1 MKNVTLRQLKIF
13 EAVARHLSF
22 SRAAEELHLTQ
33 PAVSMQV
40 QALED
45 LAGLPLTEQ
54 AGKKVRLTA
63 AGEEIARQARRI
75 AEQLRE
81 AGEAMAALKGV
92 ESGRLKI
99 GVVSTAKYF
108 APSLLAEYRRRHPGV
123 ELELTVNNRGAIVR
137 HLAENGID
145 LAIMGTPPAEFET
158 VAKVFRRAPP
168 GIHRRAGPPAGG
180 QAAHRPAATRRR
192 DPADSRTRFGHARGT
207 GTLSRATQGTRRGDD
222 GTGQQR
228 DHQAGRDGGP
238 RPVLHLGTYHRLERS
253 VGRLVVLDIR
263 DTPVKRQWR
272 LVYRTD
278 KRLMPAAT
286 AFVEFMDGEGSRLI
300 EARSA
305 GMSGAPQKPRRKR
318 PGPPAGSPAE
328 RMGGGYFFA
337 ATFHSAAVTPSL
349 VTKALTW

>member
-45 LAGLPLTEQ
+45 QAGLPLTEQ

-63 AGEEIARQARRI
+63 AGEELARQARSV

-81 AGEAMAALKGV
+81 AGEALAALKGV
-92 ESGRLKI
+92 EAGRLKI

-108 APSLLAEYRRRHPGV
+108 APSLLAEFRRRHPGV
-123 ELELTVNNRGAIVR
+123 ELRLTVNNRGAIVR
-137 HLAENGID
+137 LLAENEID
-145 LAIMGTPPAEFET
+145 LAIMGTPPGEFET
-158 VAKVFRRAPP
+158 VAKVFAEHPLVFIAAPDHPLADKRRIDPKQLADETLLIREP
-168 GIHRRAGPPAGG
+168 GSGTRGALERFLEEHRVPAGATMELG
-180 QAAHRPAATRRR
+180 SNETIKQAVMA
-192 DPADSRTRFGHARGT
+192 GLG
-207 GTLSRATQGTRRGDD
+207 LSFISEHTIG
-222 GTGQQR
+222 
-228 DHQAGRDGGP
+228 
-238 RPVLHLGTYHRLERS
+238 LERS
-253 VGRLVVLDIR
+253 VGRLVVLNIR

-286 AFVEFMDGEGSRLI
+286 AFVHFMDSEGSRLI
-300 EARSA
+300 EAQVGRQQPA
-305 GMSGAPQKPRRKR
+305 GDDSGAHATKNRRARK
-318 PGPPAGSPAE
+318 PGPA
-328 RMGGGYFFA
+328 
-337 ATFHSAAVTPSL
+337 
-349 VTKALTW
+349 

>member
-54 AGKKVRLTA
+54 SGKKVRLTA
-63 AGEEIARQARRI
+63 AGEELARQARRI

-81 AGEAMAALKGV
+81 VGEALAALKGV

-108 APSLLAEYRRRHPGV
+108 APSLLAEFRRRHPGV
-123 ELELTVNNRGAIVR
+123 ELQLTVNNRGPTVR
-137 HLAENGID
+137 HLAENDID
-145 LAIMGTPPAEFET
+145 LAIMGTPPNEFAT
-158 VAKVFRRAPP
+158 VAKIFADHPLVFIAAPDHPLAGKRSIDPKRLAEETLLIREP
-168 GIHRRAGPPAGG
+168 GSGTRSVLERFLDEHKVV
-180 QAAHRPAATRRR
+180 PAAFMELGSNETIKQ
-192 DPADSRTRFGHARGT
+192 AVMAGLG
-207 GTLSRATQGTRRGDD
+207 LSFISEHTIGM
-222 GTGQQR
+222 
-228 DHQAGRDGGP
+228 
-238 RPVLHLGTYHRLERS
+238 ERS
-253 VGRLVVLDIR
+253 VGRLVRLNVAG
-263 DTPVKRQWR
+263 TPVKRQWR

-286 AFVEFMDGEGSRLI
+286 AFVQFMDSEGSRLI
-300 EARSA
+300 EAQVGRQEPAAPTERKAARAA
-305 GMSGAPQKPRRKR
+305 GTKP
-318 PGPPAGSPAE
+318 G
-328 RMGGGYFFA
+328 
-337 ATFHSAAVTPSL
+337 
-349 VTKALTW
+349 

>member
-1 MKNVTLRQLKIF
+1 MVSYGDDKINKIREATHPFSGNPLSMKNVTLRQLKIF

-63 AGEEIARQARRI
+63 AGEEISRQARRI

-108 APSLLAEYRRRHPGV
+108 APSLLAEFRRRHPGV

-137 HLAENGID
+137 QLAENGID

-158 VAKVFRRAPP
+158 VAKVFAEHPLVFIAAPKHRLADKRSIDPRQLTEETLLIREP
-168 GIHRRAGPPAGG
+168 G
-180 QAAHRPAATRRR
+180 
-192 DPADSRTRFGHARGT
+192 S
-207 GTLSRATQGTRRGDD
+207 GTRGALERFLEQHKVTPGATMEL
-222 GTGQQR
+222 GNNETIK
-228 DHQAGRDGGP
+228 QAVMAG
-238 RPVLHLGTYHRLERS
+238 LGLSFISEHTIGLERS

-263 DTPVKRQWR
+263 ETPVRRHWR

-300 EARSA
+300 ESQVGGNERGAAKAAPKKTRSA
-305 GMSGAPQKPRRKR
+305 GRKSG
-318 PGPPAGSPAE
+318 
-328 RMGGGYFFA
+328 
-337 ATFHSAAVTPSL
+337 
-349 VTKALTW
+349 

>member
-54 AGKKVRLTA
+54 SGKKVRLTA
-63 AGEEIARQARRI
+63 AGEELARQARRI

-81 AGEAMAALKGV
+81 AGEALSALKGV
-92 ESGRLKI
+92 EAGRLKI

-108 APSLLAEYRRRHPGV
+108 APSLLAEFRRRHPGV
-123 ELELTVNNRGAIVR
+123 ELQLTVNNRGAIVR
-137 HLAENGID
+137 HLAENDID

-158 VAKVFRRAPP
+158 VAKVFAEHPLVFIAAPDHPLAGKGRIEPQQLADETLLIREP
-168 GIHRRAGPPAGG
+168 G
-180 QAAHRPAATRRR
+180 
-192 DPADSRTRFGHARGT
+192 S
-207 GTLSRATQGTRRGDD
+207 GTRG
-222 GTGQQR
+222 
-228 DHQAGRDGGP
+228 A
-238 RPVLHLGTYHRLERS
+238 LERFLEQHKVIPGATMELGS
-253 VGRLVVLDIR
+253 NETIKQAVMAGLGLSFISEHTIGMERAVGRLVVLSIR
-263 DTPVKRQWR
+263 DTPLMRQWR

-286 AFVEFMDGEGSRLI
+286 AFVQFMDSEGSRLI
-300 EARSA
+300 EA
-305 GMSGAPQKPRRKR
+305 QV
-318 PGPPAGSPAE
+318 
-328 RMGGGYFFA
+328 GGGKPVIA
-337 ATFHSAAVTPSL
+337 AAAPKTSRVAGRKSG
-349 VTKALTW
+349 

>member
-1 MKNVTLRQLKIF
+1 MKNITLRQLKIF

-40 QALED
+40 HALEVQ
-45 LAGLPLTEQ
+45 AGLPLTEQ

-81 AGEAMAALKGV
+81 AGEALAALKGV

-108 APSLLAEYRRRHPGV
+108 APSLLAEFRRRHPGV
-123 ELELTVNNRGAIVR
+123 ELQLTVNNRGAIVR
-137 HLAENGID
+137 NLAENDID
-145 LAIMGTPPAEFET
+145 LAIMGTPPGEFET
-158 VAKVFRRAPP
+158 VAKVFADHPLVFIAANGHRLSEKRRIDPQQLAHETLLIREP
-168 GIHRRAGPPAGG
+168 G
-180 QAAHRPAATRRR
+180 
-192 DPADSRTRFGHARGT
+192 S
-207 GTLSRATQGTRRGDD
+207 GTRGALERFLEQHGVQP
-222 GTGQQR
+222 GALMELGSNETIK
-228 DHQAGRDGGP
+228 QAVMAG
-238 RPVLHLGTYHRLERS
+238 LGLSFISEHTIGLERS
-253 VGRLVVLDIR
+253 VARLVVLNIR

-286 AFVEFMDGEGSRLI
+286 AFVEFMDREGSRLI
-300 EARSA
+300 EAQVGRHQPASQATSRRPPTPPSA
-305 GMSGAPQKPRRKR
+305 
-318 PGPPAGSPAE
+318 
-328 RMGGGYFFA
+328 
-337 ATFHSAAVTPSL
+337 
-349 VTKALTW
+349 

>member
-63 AGEEIARQARRI
+63 AGEELARQARRI

-81 AGEAMAALKGV
+81 AGEALAALKGV
-92 ESGRLKI
+92 EAGRLKI

-108 APSLLAEYRRRHPGV
+108 APSLLAEFRRRHPGV
-123 ELELTVNNRGAIVR
+123 ELQLTVNNRGSIVR
-137 HLAENGID
+137 HLAENDID
-145 LAIMGTPPAEFET
+145 LAIMGTPPNEFET
-158 VAKVFRRAPP
+158 VAKVFAEHPLVFIAAPDHPLADKRRIDPQRLAEETLLIREP
-168 GIHRRAGPPAGG
+168 G
-180 QAAHRPAATRRR
+180 
-192 DPADSRTRFGHARGT
+192 S
-207 GTLSRATQGTRRGDD
+207 GTRN
-222 GTGQQR
+222 
-228 DHQAGRDGGP
+228 A
-238 RPVLHLGTYHRLERS
+238 LERYLEEHRVTTGATMELGSNETIKQAVMAGLGLSFLSEHTIGLECS
-253 VGRLVVLDIR
+253 VGRLVKLKVTG
-263 DTPVKRQWR
+263 TPVKRQWR

-286 AFVEFMDGEGSRLI
+286 AFVRFMDSEGSRLI
-300 EARSA
+300 AA
-305 GMSGAPQKPRRKR
+305 QIGKHTPLAAADAKSGKP
-318 PGPPAGSPAE
+318 
-328 RMGGGYFFA
+328 
-337 ATFHSAAVTPSL
+337 
-349 VTKALTW
+349 

>member
-1 MKNVTLRQLKIF
+1 MKNATLRQLKIF
-13 EAVARHLSF
+13 EAVARNLSF

-40 QALED
+40 QSLEE

-108 APSLLAEYRRRHPGV
+108 SPALLAEFRRRHPGV
-123 ELELTVNNRGAIVR
+123 ELQLTVNNRGSIV
-137 HLAENGID
+137 HNLADNAID
-145 LAIMGTPPAEFET
+145 LAIMGTPPNEFET
-158 VAKVFRRAPP
+158 VAKIFADHPLVFIAAPDHPLAGKRNVDPKRLAEETLLIREP
-168 GIHRRAGPPAGG
+168 GSGTRGALERFLEEHQVPAGARMELG
-180 QAAHRPAATRRR
+180 SNETIKQAVM
-192 DPADSRTRFGHARGT
+192 
-207 GTLSRATQGTRRGDD
+207 
-222 GTGQQR
+222 
-228 DHQAGRDGGP
+228 AG
-238 RPVLHLGTYHRLERS
+238 LGVSFISEHTIGLERS

-286 AFVEFMDGEGSRLI
+286 AFVQFMDSEGSRLI
-300 EARSA
+300 EAQVGRQAPDTATPAPKTARS
-305 GMSGAPQKPRRKR
+305 GGRKP
-318 PGPPAGSPAE
+318 G
-328 RMGGGYFFA
+328 
-337 ATFHSAAVTPSL
+337 
-349 VTKALTW
+349 

>member
-1 MKNVTLRQLKIF
+1 MKNITLRQLKIF

-45 LAGLPLTEQ
+45 QAGLPLTEQ

-63 AGEEIARQARRI
+63 AGEEVARQARRI

-81 AGEAMAALKGV
+81 AGEALAALKGV

-108 APSLLAEYRRRHPGV
+108 APSLLAEFRRRHPGV
-123 ELELTVNNRGAIVR
+123 ELELTVNNRGVIVR
-137 HLAENGID
+137 LLAENGID
-145 LAIMGTPPAEFET
+145 LAIMGTPPNEFET
-158 VAKVFRRAPP
+158 VAKIFADHPLVFIAAPNHPLADQKRIDPRRLAAETLLIREP
-168 GIHRRAGPPAGG
+168 G
-180 QAAHRPAATRRR
+180 
-192 DPADSRTRFGHARGT
+192 S
-207 GTLSRATQGTRRGDD
+207 GTR
-222 GTGQQR
+222 T
-228 DHQAGRDGGP
+228 A
-238 RPVLHLGTYHRLERS
+238 LERFLAEHQVAPGARMELGSNETIKQAVMSGLGLSFISEHTIGLECS
-253 VGRLVVLDIR
+253 VGRLVVLDIA

-286 AFVEFMDGEGSRLI
+286 AFVDFMDSEGSRLI
-300 EARSA
+300 ALQIGMQMPVAAATGKPEEKRANARS
-305 GMSGAPQKPRRKR
+305 R
-318 PGPPAGSPAE
+318 
-328 RMGGGYFFA
+328 
-337 ATFHSAAVTPSL
+337 
-349 VTKALTW
+349 